1 MFVEAILQVL
11 REIFPT
17 ETIEVQAVPIDESFI
32 ALPPNCIHH
41 ATEVLVDRFDLRH
54 LSTITGQD
62 TGSAIELLYHFWDGG
77 GLTLRTSLPRD
88 EPHIATLTD
97 LIPGAALY
105 EREVSEMLGVTF
117 DGHPDP
123 RPLLLPD
130 DWDKKQFPMKI
141 NHQNNRLPDQATD

>member
-41 ATEVLVDRFDLRH
+41 ATEVLVDRFDLHH

-77 GLTLRTSLPRD
+77 GLTLRTSLPRN
-88 EPHIATLTD
+88 EPHIETLTD

-105 EREVSEMLGVTF
+105 EREVCEMLGVTF

-130 DWDKKQFPMKI
+130 NWDKKQFPMKI
-141 NHQNNRLPDQATD
+141 DYQNNRLPDKATD

>member
-105 EREVSEMLGVTF
+105 EREVCEMLGVTF

>member
-11 REIFPT
+11 RETFPT
-17 ETIEVQAVPIDESFI
+17 ETIEVQVVLMDETFVV
-32 ALPPNCIHH
+32 LPPNCIHH
-41 ATEVLVDRFDLRH
+41 STEVLVKRFDLRH

-62 TGSAIELLYHFWDGG
+62 TGSAIELLYHFWDDG
-77 GLTLRTSLPRD
+77 GLTLRTLLPRD
-88 EPHIATLTD
+88 EPHITTLTD

-130 DWDKKQFPMKI
+130 NWDEKQFPMKI
-141 NHQNNRLPDQATD
+141 GYQNNKLPNQETN

>member
-11 REIFPT
+11 REVFPT
-17 ETIEVQAVPIDESFI
+17 ETIEVQAVPINESFI

-41 ATEVLVDRFDLRH
+41 AMEVLVDRFDLRH

-77 GLTLRTSLPRD
+77 GLTLRTSLPRN

-105 EREVSEMLGVTF
+105 EREVCEMLGVTF

-130 DWDKKQFPMKI
+130 NWDKKQFPMKI
-141 NHQNNRLPDQATD
+141 DYQNNRLPDQETD

>member
-105 EREVSEMLGVTF
+105 EREVCEMLGVTF

-141 NHQNNRLPDQATD
+141 DYQNNRLPDQETD

>member
-32 ALPPNCIHH
+32 ALPPNCIHP

-105 EREVSEMLGVTF
+105 EREVCEMLGVTF

>member
-130 DWDKKQFPMKI
+130 DWDEKQFPMKI